1 MGAVCEKFGPGPLH
15 GVGRSKWA
23 MLIGGNVASGPNF
36 SEVQNFHNMLG
47 PFLCQTCQNY
57 LITCEGFFCETVHP
71 TRKGIESK
79 NIVNCI
85 CNKFICIHFC
95 SKYHSLIAKEPA
107 RESYYAF
114 FSDQFFSET
123 VHPTIKSIKNKNV
136 VNWICNKFICI
147 NFCSKYHSFG
157 AKEPESKWFI

>member
-1 MGAVCEKFGPGPLH
+1 
-15 GVGRSKWA
+15 

-85 CNKFICIHFC
+85 CNKFISIGFC
-95 SKYHSLIAKEPA
+95 RKYHSLIAKEPA
-107 RESYYAF
+107 TDSDIAF
-114 FSDQFFSET
+114 FSVQFFSET
-123 VHPTIKSIKNKNV
+123 VHPTRKGIEIKIIV
-136 VNWICNKFICI
+136 
-147 NFCSKYHSFG
+147 
-157 AKEPESKWFI
+157 

>member
-1 MGAVCEKFGPGPLH
+1 
-15 GVGRSKWA
+15 
-23 MLIGGNVASGPNF
+23 MLIGGNVAKGPNL

-85 CNKFICIHFC
+85 CNKFISIRFC
-95 SKYHSLIAKEPA
+95 RKYHSLIASLIAKEPA
-107 RESYYAF
+107 IDSDYAF
-114 FSDQFFSET
+114 FLSNFSRKRLILREK
-123 VHPTIKSIKNKNV
+123 VLKSKL
-136 VNWICNKFICI
+136 
-147 NFCSKYHSFG
+147 
-157 AKEPESKWFI
+157 